1 MSIFT
6 LPLSWYI
13 FYRLIHGQKPSV
25 RKPLVGN
32 LFLVEIFIGKKKN
45 LMTLQMDNVS
55 KTKNYPL
62 EYTDKIILSVIGNG
76 IWSNFIPILCKIST
90 K

>member
-32 LFLVEIFIGKKKN
+32 LFLVEISSVKKN

-55 KTKNYPL
+55 KKKKKLPT
-62 EYTDKIILSVIGNG
+62 G
-76 IWSNFIPILCKIST
+76 IY
-90 K
+90 